1 MKHHVLT
8 ATMFFATFG
17 SGAALADD
25 DCSVP
30 MADWQPTQ
38 RTSRRWPKYRGWIVQ
53 RIKTDDGCY
62 EIRAKD
68 AEGRDIELRV
78 NPATLEIVDM
88 EINNSRYNGDHEDDD
103 EDDDDDN
110 RLGDAAPSNGIAPPT
125 NSNPPSNGLF
135 KDNKRPTVVVK

>member
-17 SGAALADD
+17 SGAALAED
-25 DCSVP
+25 DCNVP
-30 MADWQPTQ
+30 MADWQPRNVVQ
-38 RTSRRWPKYRGWIVQ
+38 KMAEYRGWVVQ

-62 EIRAKD
+62 EIRARD
-68 AEGRDIELRV
+68 AEGRDIEVKV

-88 EINNSRYNGDHEDDD
+88 EVKNSRYNGDHEDED

-110 RLGDAAPSNGIAPPT
+110 RPGAVAPSNGITTPT
-125 NSNPPSNGLF
+125 NTNPPSNGLF